1 MSEALHS
8 LLAQAAAQAR
18 ALAETLD
25 RAALIEEDRADGALI
40 DAIMASPEGE
50 IASDEEVAAVLG
62 TPKAA

>member
-40 DAIMASPEGE
+40 DAVMASPEGE

-62 TPKAA
+62 TPKVV